1 MKIELGKVIKTII
14 TIVLLII
21 LVFAYNFYQSN
32 NFNGFIRS
40 EKNLGLTEFKRD
52 NNEKYSKSRTYKIKS
67 EEYNDAMFFKTV
79 DVEKNQ
85 PYRITCMVK
94 TENVEAKDLVSG
106 VGAQISI
113 EGTTQRSMAIS
124 GTSDWKKIELI
135 VNSKDRGKL
144 NIGFRLGG
152 YLGEAKGKAWFS
164 DFTIEEG
171 IAEATHNIWNF
182 GCFIFSTTDVNIED
196 ENINVEMSENQISDV
211 KNTLDRFKDSTAYLS
226 KYKMEVKYDIHMID
240 TPLSSLSYSEK
251 FGYYV
256 APEDVEGQIDNIIK
270 QNNYDH
276 IFVIIKLR

>member
-1 MKIELGKVIKTII
+1 MKIEAGKIIKAIT

-52 NNEKYSKSRTYKIKS
+52 SEEKYSKFRTYRIES

-85 PYRITCMVK
+85 PYKITCMAK

-106 VGAQISI
+106 VGAQISV
-113 EGTTQRSMAIS
+113 EGTTERSMAIS

-135 VNSKDRGKL
+135 INSKNREEL

-152 YLGEAKGKAWFS
+152 YLGEAKGKVWFS

-171 IAEATHNIWNF
+171 IAETTENTWNF
-182 GCFIFSTTDVNIED
+182 GCFIFSTTDVEVED
-196 ENINVEMSENQISDV
+196 KNINLEMSQNQISDV
-211 KNTLDRFKDSTAYLS
+211 KDTLERFQDSTAYLS
-226 KYKMEVKYDIHMID
+226 EYKMEVKYDIHMID
-240 TPLSSLSYSEK
+240 TPLSSLSYSEE